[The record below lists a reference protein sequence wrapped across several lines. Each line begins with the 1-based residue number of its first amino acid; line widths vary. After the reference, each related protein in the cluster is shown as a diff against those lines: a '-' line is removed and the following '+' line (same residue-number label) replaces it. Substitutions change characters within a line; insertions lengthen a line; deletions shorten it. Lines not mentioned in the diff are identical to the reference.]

1 MLEQFKENKNE
12 NEGKR
17 YRKKRKKRKRNDN
30 KGRIR
35 EEDRL
40 LPLFFRHSADQGAG
54 FVHAPRSGCF
64 LLLWLFLLKVHSRA
78 IRFSPNIRAGPKTVS
93 TKLLMV

>member
-17 YRKKRKKRKRNDN
+17 DRKKRKKRKINEN

-40 LPLFFRHSADQGAG
+40 LPLFFWNSADQGAG

-64 LLLWLFLLKVHSRA
+64 LILWLFLLKVHSMA
-78 IRFSPNIRAGPKTVS
+78 IRFSPNNRAGPKTVS
-93 TKLLMV
+93 SKLLIV

>member
-1 MLEQFKENKNE
+1 MLEQFEENGKE

-17 YRKKRKKRKRNDN
+17 DRKKGKRNEK

-40 LPLFFRHSADQGAG
+40 LPPFFQCLTDQRAS
-54 FVHAPRSGCF
+54 FVHDLRSRCF
-64 LLLWLFLLKVHSRA
+64 LLLWLFLLKGHSMT
-78 IRFSPNIRAGPKTVS
+78 IMFSPNNRASPKIVS
-93 TKLLMV
+93 TKLLIV